1 MEHQTPSSLWFP
13 WKLPETQSAGDPLVS
28 LWVAGNSR
36 AGFTP
41 HAAGFTPHAA
51 GFTPH
56 ATGFT
61 PHAAELEAPSSPSLR
76 ALGAPGVQSAA
87 ARCAAPQPRRLLHR
101 PLSLCCTRYSRDC
114 PTKGFDAKKPKWR
127 CRASIPVPLA
137 CGASDLPIDLHPRA
151 STRHSVW
158 KRAGGRQPI

>member
-1 MEHQTPSSLWFP
+1 MEQEWSTKHPLPCALWFP

-61 PHAAELEAPSSPSLR
+61 PHAAELEPLEHLECSR
-76 ALGAPGVQSAA
+76 QRRGAQP
-87 ARCAAPQPRRLLHR
+87 PQPRRLLHR
-101 PLSLCCTRYSRDC
+101 PLSLALGTAGIV
-114 PTKGFDAKKPKWR
+114 PQKGFDAKNPKWR